1 MNRFKVWKLPTS
13 EPSVSVTTPCFHCA
27 LPVPP
32 GRRFSAVV
40 LGASREFCCPGCQAV
55 AQTIVQ
61 SGLESYYSHR
71 SEASVNPQTLPT
83 QLADEQALY
92 DRPDVQA
99 PFVRHDEDLAETTL
113 LIEGISCAACG
124 WLIERHLRTLPGIA
138 EARLNLSSHRLHLR
152 WHDADL
158 PLSQV
163 LSQLRHIGYAAHPY
177 HADRATEQLA
187 RENRRSLRQLG
198 VAGLLWFQAMMATMA
213 TWPEFNVDL
222 SPEMHTILRWVA
234 MFLTTPIVFYS
245 CAPFFKGALRDLR
258 TRHLTM
264 DVSVSLAI
272 GMAYLAGI
280 WTAISGVG
288 DLYFDAVGMFALFLL
303 TGRYLERRAR
313 ERTAAATAQ
322 LVNLLPASCL
332 RLKEDGQSERILLS
346 ELRLGDRVLVHPGAI
361 LPADGQIIAG
371 RSSVD
376 ESLLTGEYLPQPRVQ
391 GDAVTAGTL
400 NVESVLTVEVRA
412 LGHDTRLSAIVRLL
426 ERAQSQKPRLAQ
438 IADHA
443 AQWFLLISLLLAAGI
458 GLLWWQLDPHR
469 AFWIVLSM
477 LVATCP
483 CALSLATPTALTSAT
498 GTLHKLGLL
507 LTRGHVLEGLNQ
519 IDTVIFDKTGTLT
532 EGRLTLRAIRSLGSL
547 SSDDCLC
554 LAAALENRSE
564 HPIARAFGNTPLT
577 ADEVTSVP
585 GLGLEGQIDGRRV
598 RIGQP
603 AFVCALS
610 NSPVPPMPDEPGQWL
625 LLGDAAQVLAW
636 LVLDD
641 RMREDAVALV
651 DACRQRGWKT
661 LLLSG
666 DSSPMVASIAA
677 QLGIDDARGSLRP
690 DDKLRVLQ
698 QLRAQGRKVL
708 MIGDGVNDVPVL
720 AAADISIA
728 MSSATDLAKTS
739 ADAVLLC
746 NRLQV
751 LVQAFVLARRTRRI
765 IIENLLWAGLYN
777 GFMLPFA
784 ALGWITP
791 LWAAAG
797 MSISSL
803 IVVLNALRLTRAKA
817 GQLPAA
823 SASSRP
829 LPA

>member
-1 MNRFKVWKLPTS
+1 MRKRSDDVNAPTA
-13 EPSVSVTTPCFHCA
+13 CFHCA

-32 GRRFSAVV
+32 GNRFNAVV
-40 LGASREFCCPGCQAV
+40 LGEIREFCCPGCKAV
-55 AQTIVQ
+55 AQAIVEG
-61 SGLESYYSHR
+61 GLESYYSHR
-71 SEASVNPQTLPT
+71 SEASTNPQTLPA

-99 PFVRHDEDLAETTL
+99 PFVRHDDQLAETTL

-124 WLIERHLRTLPGIA
+124 WLIERHLRTLPA
-138 EARLNLSSHRLHLR
+138 VVEARLNLSNHRLFLR
-152 WHDADL
+152 WDDETFA
-158 PLSQV
+158 LSQV
-163 LSQLRHIGYAAHPY
+163 LNEVRSIGYAAHPY
-177 HADRATEQLA
+177 RADQATEQLA
-187 RENRRSLRQLG
+187 QENRRSLRQLG

-213 TWPEFNVDL
+213 TWPEFNIDL

-245 CAPFFKGALRDLR
+245 CAPLFKGALRDLR

-272 GMAYLAGI
+272 GLAYVAGI
-280 WTAISGVG
+280 WTAITGVG
-288 DLYFDAVGMFALFLL
+288 ELYFDAVGMFALFLL

-332 RLKEDGQSERILLS
+332 RLNEDGRSERILLS
-346 ELRLGDRVLVHPGAI
+346 ELRVADRVLVHPGAV
-361 LPADGQIIAG
+361 LPADGRILAG
-371 RSSVD
+371 QSSVD
-376 ESLLTGEYLPQPRVQ
+376 ESLLTGEYLPQPRVT

-400 NVESVLTVEVRA
+400 NVESVLTVEVLA

-426 ERAQSQKPRLAQ
+426 DRAQSEKPRLAQ
-438 IADHA
+438 IADQA

-458 GLLWWQLDPHR
+458 GLLWWQLDTHR
-469 AFWIVLSM
+469 AFWIVLAM

-483 CALSLATPTALTSAT
+483 CALSLATPTALTTAT

-532 EGRLTLRAIRSLGSL
+532 EGRLTLRGIRTLGS
-547 SSDDCLC
+547 SNSDDCLC

-564 HPIARAFGNTPLT
+564 HPIARAFGSTPLT
-577 ADEVTSVP
+577 ADEVASAP
-585 GLGLEGQIDGRRV
+585 GLGLEGRVGERRL
-598 RIGQP
+598 RIGQSEY
-603 AFVCALS
+603 VCALS
-610 NSPVPPMPDEPGQWL
+610 GSPVPPMPDEPGQWL
-625 LLGDAAQVLAW
+625 LLGDDRHVLAW

-641 RMREDAVALV
+641 RLREDAALLV
-651 DACRQRGWKT
+651 DACKQRGWKT

-666 DSSPMVASIAA
+666 DSSPMVATVAA
-677 QLGIDDARGSLRP
+677 QLKIDEAQGSLRP
-690 DDKLRVLQ
+690 DDKLRILQ
-698 QLRAQGRKVL
+698 QLRAQGHKVL
-708 MIGDGVNDVPVL
+708 MLGDGVNDVPVL
-720 AAADISIA
+720 AAADISVA
-728 MSSATDLAKTS
+728 MGSGTDLAKTS
-739 ADAVLLC
+739 ADAVLLS
-746 NRLQV
+746 NRLQA
-751 LVQAFVLARRTRRI
+751 LVQAFTLARRTRRV

-777 GFMLPFA
+777 GLMLPFA

-797 MSISSL
+797 MSVSSL
-803 IVVLNALRLTRAKA
+803 IVVLNALRLTRMKIDKA
-817 GQLPAA
+817 AA
-823 SASSRP
+823 VSVSHNRP